1 MHDECGSARMRPVN
15 RRLSNLFPFG
25 FAAALLLIVAG
36 GGPARAA
43 DGFLARIGEAQVLYR
58 TTTVALR
65 ANRAEEAQASLKRLT
80 ELWMAASARVPGLPP
95 GVTPRVPMLAE
106 MMDGGAARL
115 KQASEAVAQGRGDA
129 ALETLAPLK
138 REWITLRRAAGL
150 YGLVEC
156 LDEASEALDY
166 FHAMRR
172 NPQDLARPET
182 RGDVIA
188 RAAVYR
194 FALKRCEPFAVL
206 DLGID
211 ADYRR
216 QADSIAAALDVVDS
230 ALRLRDA
237 ALLDRVLAD
246 LKTFDTQLS
255 QRYGG

>member
-1 MHDECGSARMRPVN
+1 MRPVTT
-15 RRLSNLFPFG
+15 SLFTARG
-25 FAAALLLIVAG
+25 IAACLALLLAAAG
-36 GGPARAA
+36 LDRARAA
-43 DGFLARIGEAQVLYR
+43 DGFLSRMGEAQVLYR
-58 TTTVALR
+58 STTVALR
-65 ANRAEEAQASLKRLT
+65 AGRADEAQASLKRLADLWT
-80 ELWMAASARVPGLPP
+80 EAAARARSLPP
-95 GVTPRVPMLAE
+95 AATPRLAMLPE
-106 MMDGGAARL
+106 MMEGGAARL
-115 KQASEAVAQGRGDA
+115 RQAADAVVQGRGDA

-138 REWITLRRAAGL
+138 REWITMRRAAGL

-156 LDEASEALDY
+156 LDEASETLDY

-172 NPQDLARPET
+172 NPQDLTRPET

-194 FALKRCEPFAVL
+194 FALKRCDTFAAR
-206 DLGID
+206 DLGAD

-216 QADSIAAALDVVDS
+216 QTESIAAALDVVDS

-237 ALLDRVLAD
+237 ALLDRVLSD

>member
-1 MHDECGSARMRPVN
+1 MRDECGSARMHPVN
-15 RRLSNLFPFG
+15 RRLLRLFPSG
-25 FAAALLLIVAG
+25 LAAALMLIAAG
-36 GGPARAA
+36 SMPTHAG
-43 DGFLARIGEAQVLYR
+43 DGFLARIGEAQALYR
-58 TTTVALR
+58 ATTVALR
-65 ANRAEEAQASLKRLT
+65 ANRAEEAQASLKRLAD
-80 ELWMAASARVPGLPP
+80 LWTAASARVPGLPP
-95 GVTPRVPMLAE
+95 GATPRVPMLAE

-194 FALKRCEPFAVL
+194 FALKRCEPFATL

>member
-1 MHDECGSARMRPVN
+1 MHTVN
-15 RRLSNLFPFG
+15 RRRPTLCRIAFATTLLL
-25 FAAALLLIVAG
+25 AAAAG
-36 GGPARAA
+36 AAAHAA
-43 DGFLARIGEAQVLYR
+43 DGFLARTREAQALYR

-65 ANRAEEAQASLKRLT
+65 AGRTDEAQATLRRLFDLWT
-80 ELWMAASARVPGLPP
+80 EATARVRTLPP
-95 GVTPRVPMLAE
+95 GATPRMAMLPE
-106 MMDGGAARL
+106 MMEGGAARL
-115 KQASEAVAQGRGDA
+115 RQAAEAIGQGRADA
-129 ALETLAPLK
+129 ALETLSPLK
-138 REWITLRRAAGL
+138 REWITMRRAAGL

-166 FHAMRR
+166 FHGMRR
-172 NPQDLARPET
+172 NPQDLGRPET

-194 FALKRCEPFAVL
+194 FALKRCDAFAAQ
-206 DLGID
+206 DLGAD
-211 ADYRR
+211 AEYRR
-216 QADSIAAALDVVDS
+216 QSDSIAAALDVVDS

>member
-1 MHDECGSARMRPVN
+1 MNECLSTLCRSAIAAT
-15 RRLSNLFPFG
+15 LLL
-25 FAAALLLIVAG
+25 AAAG
-36 GGPARAA
+36 SSMARAA
-43 DGFLARIGEAQVLYR
+43 DGFLARIGEAQILYR

-65 ANRAEEAQASLKRLT
+65 AGRTDEAQASLRRLSD
-80 ELWMAASARVPGLPP
+80 LWIAAGARLPGLPP
-95 GVTPRVPMLAE
+95 GAAPRVAMLPE
-106 MMDGGAARL
+106 MMEGGAARL
-115 KQASEAVAQGRGDA
+115 KQAADSLGQGRGDA

-138 REWITLRRAAGL
+138 REWITLRRSAGL

-156 LDEASEALDY
+156 LDEASEALDH

-194 FALKRCEPFAVL
+194 FALKRCEPFAAL

-230 ALRLRDA
+230 ALRLRDP

>member
-1 MHDECGSARMRPVN
+1 MRPVN
-15 RRLSNLFPFG
+15 ECLSTFFRFAL
-25 FAAALLLIVAG
+25 AAAVLLAVSG
-36 GGPARAA
+36 GGGARAA

-58 TTTVALR
+58 STTVALR
-65 ANRAEEAQASLKRLT
+65 ANRADEAQANLKRLS
-80 ELWMAASARVPGLPP
+80 ELWTAASARVPSLPP
-95 GVTPRVPMLAE
+95 GAAPRVPMLGE
-106 MMDGGAARL
+106 MMEGGATRL
-115 KQASEAVAQGRGDA
+115 KQAAEAIAQGRGDA

-138 REWITLRRAAGL
+138 REWIAMRRAAGL

-156 LDEASEALDY
+156 LDEASEALDH

-194 FALKRCEPFAVL
+194 FALKRCEPFAAL
-206 DLGID
+206 DLGVD
-211 ADYRR
+211 PDYRR
-216 QADSIAAALDVVDS
+216 QADSITAALDVVDS
-230 ALRLRDA
+230 ALRLRDP